1 MSSIP
6 TTMRAAVYRPGNL
19 NLVLE
24 TDFPVPQPATGQV
37 LLKIAACGTCHSDI
51 FTLSNTLIE
60 NRTFIM
66 GHETAGTAVKYV
78 AFSPYLGPDAEF
90 GLQARR
96 QCHRDH
102 PRKSV
107 CRARNPALCYGPPA
121 DLEQRRHRHEWRIC

>member
-24 TDFPVPQPATGQV
+24 TDFPVPQPAAGQV
-37 LLKIAACGTCHSDI
+37 LLKVAACGTCHSDI

-66 GHETAGTAVKYV
+66 GHETAGTAVKY
-78 AFSPYLGPDAEF
+78 ASFSLYFSVNADF
-90 GLQARR
+90 GLQAR
-96 QCHRDH
+96 
-102 PRKSV
+102 
-107 CRARNPALCYGPPA
+107 
-121 DLEQRRHRHEWRIC
+121 